1 MEVEL
6 PPQLTT
12 VIHKAESQSHIAYY
26 YEDDCFVNLAGEYD
40 YLELPY
46 YISQDYETSG
56 KNIYPTC
63 KQMLDAYVTPIFL
76 EKARAAG
83 LPVPEWYITNGFFE
97 PPVLVDP
104 INPFMTRSRKVLKA
118 GREASVAR
126 SMTRNF
132 TYAMCCQEL
141 PPDSQVIYFRSVLGW
156 CVSPRFREVSKEIW
170 RVFRIPLARVRMVVL
185 PRGGMLYSDIS
196 QLPFEK
202 LHRREIEHIGRNVR
216 WQE

>member
-1 MEVEL
+1 MNKVVSAEL
-6 PPQLTT
+6 LSARR
-12 VIHKAESQSHIAYY
+12 HAQSLSYIAYHHE
-26 YEDDCFVNLAGEYD
+26 EDVFVNLAGDYD
-40 YLELPY
+40 YLEMPY
-46 YISQDYETSG
+46 YVSLDYEMNG
-56 KNIYPTC
+56 KSIYPTC

-76 EKARAAG
+76 AKAKSAG
-83 LPVPEWYITNGFFE
+83 LPVPEWYITNSYFE
-97 PPVLVDP
+97 PPVVVDP

-118 GREASVAR
+118 GRESSVAR

-141 PPDSQVIYFRSVLGW
+141 PPESHVVYFRSVMGW

-185 PRGGMLYSDIS
+185 KNDEMLFSDIS
-196 QLPFEK
+196 QLPFDK
-202 LHRREIEHIGRNVR
+202 LHKRELEFLEKRMR